1 MNGSAIPA
9 VALTATPTAISAMPA
24 IWRLFRVSAIPAAI
38 RPTINIS
45 LCTPPIKWMITNGL
59 SAQIHSAIGTF
70 APICRAI
77 RGVAQ
82 ISNAN
87 PGSMHSRSSIV
98 PTITWLPTSIVIS
111 LAIMMNAGPYG
122 AVVMVQ
128 IGLTLSSRAFGLSIG
143 PTA

>member
-1 MNGSAIPA
+1 M
-9 VALTATPTAISAMPA
+9 
-24 IWRLFRVSAIPAAI
+24 PAAI

-45 LCTPPIKWMITNGL
+45 LCTPPIRWMITSGL
-59 SAQIHSAIGTF
+59 STQIHSAIGTF
-70 APICRAI
+70 APRCRAI

-98 PTITWLPTSIVIS
+98 PAITWLPTSMVIS

-128 IGLTLSSRAFGLSIG
+128 IGLTLSSKAFGLSIG
-143 PTA
+143 SDRVGIESVAQQCALSQIRVGVAAEQRHRQQ